1 MPSGARV
8 HDRMPALLA
17 ERISSRGLNGTA
29 GVELLRSAPEDMVQT
44 LAGVEAGQ

>member
-1 MPSGARV
+1 
-8 HDRMPALLA
+8 MPALLA

-44 LAGVEAGQ
+44 LAGVEARQ